1 MCFHASQAGLN
12 LKACV
17 ISPLPGSFSLCM
29 LLPSGGSRR
38 SPSLWQLAGSLL
50 DQIKPPD
57 QIEDLIQ
64 KTIGD
69 FLEVQHNIGEVKI
82 GGTLKITARSQN
94 EVVPGFPV
102 AKIHSTWHYIEQ
114 GLEDRTKKVL
124 DPTAPPSTPNTNI
137 KVELPW
143 ELEIEWDK
151 EDVPTSTKATRSG
164 I

>member
-29 LLPSGGSRR
+29 LLP
-38 SPSLWQLAGSLL
+38 SLL

-94 EVVPGFPV
+94 EVVPGFPF
-102 AKIHSTWHYIEQ
+102 AKIDSTWHYIEE

-137 KVELPW
+137 NVELPW

-151 EDVPTSTKATRSG
+151 EDVPTSTKAIRSG